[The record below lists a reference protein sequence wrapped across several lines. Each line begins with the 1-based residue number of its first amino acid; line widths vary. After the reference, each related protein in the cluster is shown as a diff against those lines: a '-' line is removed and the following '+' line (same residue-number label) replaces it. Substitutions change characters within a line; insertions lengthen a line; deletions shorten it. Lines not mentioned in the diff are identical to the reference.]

1 MLCSVIVRDCDPD
14 RRKNQVTAQL
24 DLLPDS
30 FLTDRFRIRILPRV
44 PRPKA
49 FDPRRALDSALH
61 CFKQHGFN
69 GASLSNLTQEMGVGR
84 ASLYATYGD
93 KRALFMRALADYA
106 DATFG
111 FFRQPARHR
120 DRIRSRR
127 FARSST
133 TSRRSPFATT
143 VASVASSSTPQPSWP
158 RPTRKSAPSSRG
170 ASSEWK
176 TGFASALE
184 RARAE
189 GRLAADKDPVA
200 LGRFLFATIVGI
212 RVIGK
217 TRADLTVL
225 KDIVDSALACLER
238 P

>member
-1 MLCSVIVRDCDPD
+1 
-14 RRKNQVTAQL
+14 
-24 DLLPDS
+24 
-30 FLTDRFRIRILPRV
+30 V

-69 GASLSNLTQEMGVGR
+69 GASLATLTQEMGVGR

-93 KRALFMRALADYA
+93 KRTLFMRALADYA

-111 FFRQPARHR
+111 FFRLRLDTAADPLAEIRAILR
-120 DRIRSRR
+120 DIAAFSVCDDGR
-127 FARSST
+127 FGCFLVNSAAELAATDEEVRAFVARSFE
-133 TSRRSPFATT
+133 RM
-143 VASVASSSTPQPSWP
+143 
-158 RPTRKSAPSSRG
+158 
-170 ASSEWK
+170 ED
-176 TGFASALE
+176 GFASALE

-212 RVIGK
+212 RVMGK
-217 TRADLTVL
+217 ARADVTVL
-225 KDIVDSALACLER
+225 NDVVDSALACLER